1 MNVQIIRFVDIWLK
15 RLCLK
20 ICNTARCNKELVSQE
35 HMLIIMRQSHVICED
50 MRVILAYVQVQ
61 VTFSFNHT

>member
-1 MNVQIIRFVDIWLK
+1 MYLEFK
-15 RLCLK
+15 G
-20 ICNTARCNKELVSQE
+20 AVSQNLK
-35 HMLIIMRQSHVICED
+35 LIIMRQSHVICED